1 MIDYDAKSWEHE
13 NMYAKEHVHSN
24 IGLENVGLKVTDVK
38 GLTVH
43 WNMEPAELYEHIVRN
58 GEGVI
63 TKHGAVRIL
72 TGQYTGRSPKDK
84 FFVEEST
91 SKDLI
96 WWGSVN
102 QPITEE
108 IFENLYE
115 KVLDHLSHRKNL
127 YVLDTFAGTD
137 ERYRLPIRLVSEAAY
152 HALFSWNMFVR
163 PTASEQAQHSPEMT
177 ILAAPSLIAKPDE
190 DGTRTGT
197 FIIANL
203 AKRIILIGGTL
214 YSGEVKKGIFSIM
227 NYLLPAQGVMP
238 MHCSANVGPDGDA
251 AVFFG
256 LSGTGKT
263 TLSADSSR
271 TLIGDDEHGWS
282 DSGVFNFEGG
292 CYAKTINL
300 SPEGEPEIY
309 ATTHM
314 FGTILENVPLDEHRA
329 PDFDDDR
336 YTQNTRCSYPI
347 DYIPNASDTGRA
359 GHPTNVVFLTADAF
373 GVLPPISKLSPEQAM
388 YHFISGYT
396 AKVAGTERGVTEP
409 QATFSACFG
418 APFMPLHPTVYAEL
432 LAGKIKKHG
441 TQVWL
446 INTGWTGGPHGVG
459 KRMSLKHTR
468 RIVNAALNGEL
479 DDVEYEEEPF
489 FGLMVPTTV
498 PDVPSEILDP
508 RNTWADKNA
517 YDDKARSL
525 AAMFRKNFAQFEDQA
540 SEDILAGGP
549 KA

>member
-1 MIDYDAKSWEHE
+1 MV
-13 NMYAKEHVHSN
+13 YAKQNVHSS
-24 IGLENVGLKVTDVK
+24 VGLDVV
-38 GLTVH
+38 GLRSPDIKNVHVH
-43 WNMEPAELYEHIVRN
+43 WNLNPSELYEHAIRN
-58 GEGVI
+58 GEAEL
-63 TKHGAVRIL
+63 TNEGALRVL

-84 FFVEEST
+84 FFVQQDPSS
-91 SKDLI
+91 SKI
-96 WWGSVN
+96 WWGDIN
-102 QPITEE
+102 QPTTPD
-108 IFENLYE
+108 IFDHMHN
-115 KVLDHLSHRKNL
+115 KVLNHLSHAKNI
-127 YVLDTFAGTD
+127 YVHDAFAGTD
-137 ERYRLPIRLVSEAAY
+137 EDYRMPVRVISEVAY

-163 PTASEQAQHSPEMT
+163 ATPEELVEHKPQFT
-177 ILAAPSLIAKPDE
+177 VLAAPSLIARPDV

-197 FIIANL
+197 FIGANL
-203 AKRIILIGGTL
+203 EKKLIVIVGSM

-227 NYLLPAQGVMP
+227 NMLLPERGVMP
-238 MHCSANVGPDGDA
+238 MHCSANMGDDGDT

-282 DSGVFNFEGG
+282 DNGIFNFEGG

-309 ATTHM
+309 ATTKM
-314 FGTILENVPLDEHRA
+314 FGTILENVPLREDRS
-329 PDFDDDR
+329 PDFNDTR

-347 DYIPNASDTGRA
+347 HYIPNASETGL
-359 GHPTNVVFLTADAF
+359 GNHPENVIFLTADAF
-373 GVLPPISKLSPEQAM
+373 GVLPPVSKLSPEQAM

-432 LAGKIKKHG
+432 LAQKIQEYG
-441 TQVWL
+441 SAVWL
-446 INTGWTGGPHGVG
+446 VNTGWTGGPHGVG
-459 KRMSLKHTR
+459 SRMKLGYTR
-468 RIVNAALNGEL
+468 RMINTILNGEL
-479 DDVEYEEEPF
+479 DDVEFVEEPF
-489 FGLMVPTTV
+489 FGLMIPTSV
-498 PDVPSEILDP
+498 PDVPSEILNPRETWSDP
-508 RNTWADKNA
+508 SA
-517 YDDKARSL
+517 YDEKAKAL
-525 AAMFRKNFAQFEDQA
+525 ADMFRKNFEQFVERA